1 MNHFPNPIRC
11 TMALPDD
18 INPAD
23 IDWSPV
29 NAVETAAA
37 PHCGRVVRPAERGR
51 GKAKHTHVRP
61 YTKARRP
68 KTHSRSMASDKQQ
81 ARCPDSGPA
90 RQVSGSE
97 ARLDTPRLGGAPDFF
112 AMGLR
117 KTARPVLRVHSR
129 YAPQME
135 FIDTESSR
143 KETETET
150 E

>member
-11 TMALPDD
+11 TLALPDD

-37 PHCGRVVRPAERGR
+37 PRTGHVARPDKRGR
-51 GKAKHTHVRP
+51 GKRKPTRKTHD
-61 YTKARRP
+61 TKARRY
-68 KTHSRSMASDKQQ
+68 KTHSHSMASHKQQ
-81 ARCPDSGPA
+81 ATRLDKDVA
-90 RQVSGSE
+90 LQVSGSE
-97 ARLDTPRLGGAPDFF
+97 ARLDTPRPGGASDFF

-135 FIDTESSR
+135 FKHTESSR
-143 KETETET
+143 QETETET
-150 E
+150 